1 MFLVNIR
8 DAKMN
13 LSRYLERV
21 AAGERVIIC
30 KHNRPV
36 AELRPVQGARTS
48 PRPIGLGAGQLTVPS
63 SFFDPLPDEELEAF
77 SGGRPGDVE
86 PAPARVAEPRRSYGE
101 PVRRV
106 ARGARRRR

>member
-1 MFLVNIR
+1 MLMVNIR

-13 LSRYLERV
+13 LSRYLEGV
-21 AAGERVIIC
+21 AAGERVVIC

-63 SFFDPLPDEELEAF
+63 SFFEALPDEELEAF
-77 SGGRPGDVE
+77 AGGRPGGVE
-86 PAPARVAEPRRSYGE
+86 PAPARASEPRRTYGD

-106 ARGARRRR
+106 PRAARRRR